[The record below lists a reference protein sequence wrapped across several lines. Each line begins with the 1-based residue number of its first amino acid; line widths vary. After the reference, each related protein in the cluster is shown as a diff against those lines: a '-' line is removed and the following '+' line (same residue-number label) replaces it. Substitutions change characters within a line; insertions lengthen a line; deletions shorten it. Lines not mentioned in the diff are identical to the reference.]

1 VPLGRE
7 GREREGVKRRDG
19 RRRERGKGRR
29 GGGGKGREWR
39 RKDGLERKK
48 DLVLYV
54 SLFPA
59 EEQRPGLG
67 SQAGQ
72 CQATWAYALDYYQ
85 DCRPSL
91 CSRSSLIN
99 QFLSSNHMDISQL
112 RGLASVGPARAD
124 LVEGQVPGQGTIERG
139 GH

>member
-67 SQAGQ
+67 S
-72 CQATWAYALDYYQ
+72 
-85 DCRPSL
+85 
-91 CSRSSLIN
+91 N